1 MGAGILGHESDN
13 SSDDEHLKPE
23 FIIHPNHSLTAC
35 APSLTLLC
43 TRPTK
48 ANAIVLRALC

>member
-13 SSDDEHLKPE
+13 SSDDKHLKPE